1 MVAPS
6 GSRCA
11 QQLRGRLVA
20 LCLVGTTA
28 AAWVRPK
35 CGTPNAGQD
44 VITAWGRAIDPS
56 RAGTVHA
63 EYPRPTMVR
72 GGGAPSAG
80 GGVDGGASA
89 GPSAWRSLNGMWQW
103 EAAADA
109 AALASPPFGVVLN
122 GSILVPFPP
131 EACLSGV
138 GANASAMFYRT
149 TFDAPS
155 FGGAATAAAAANT
168 AESAAAAAA
177 KAHSSRTLLHFGA
190 VDWNCTVY
198 LNGAALGRHA
208 GGYDGFSFELTA
220 GSGAAA
226 AAGAA
231 ALKPRDNELIVA
243 VHDPSEYGA
252 QPMGKQ
258 RSASI
263 AQPGGDRYTSTSGI
277 WQSVWLEAAPAA
289 PGGYISALRVGADL
303 REVSLLVTVSGAAV
317 VAGEGGSEGQA
328 AMRITAEVFDG
339 GSVVATLSGVAGQ
352 LITAAV
358 PSPKLWTPERPFL
371 YGLRVVLGGG
381 ADAVSSYFGMRTFTM
396 APRTSTAFPASG
408 PQRGVER
415 RSATMSTVPQ
425 VTEPRACEAAC
436 AAAAGC
442 VAWGLNVSSAACDL
456 KHGYGRR
463 YSGSNEGIWSGT
475 LARGGKPVQRPLLN
489 GNFTFLA
496 GWLDQSWWPDGQYT
510 APSDAALASDLAA
523 AKSFGL
529 NLVRLHQKVN
539 PERWYFHADKLGV
552 AVFQDGVQHF
562 GEDGADAPS
571 AHLFRSDYTAML
583 HGRANHPSVLQWTVF
598 NEADCV
604 TQLGN
609 AFAAEMVRFTQ
620 DFQAAP
626 GVPSYSRLV
635 DADSGGPANAL
646 HLGDVYDNHDYPDP
660 NDFASVTPAAQYT
673 MIGEF
678 GGIGAFVGGKEW
690 VPGQCHT
697 YLEARDPAEEADDF
711 VRMVGALVE
720 SKVDVSVSV
729 YTQIT
734 DVELECD
741 GFLNYDRTSKF
752 NASATDAIAAA
763 NRALIEAPA

>member
-6 GSRCA
+6 GYQLRVRA

-20 LCLVGTTA
+20 LCLVGITA

-155 FGGAATAAAAANT
+155 FGGAATTAAAAANT
-168 AESAAAAAA
+168 AESAAAAA

-220 GSGAAA
+220 GSGAAAA

-317 VAGEGGSEGQA
+317 VVGEGGSEGQA

-352 LITAAV
+352 LITAVV
-358 PSPKLWTPERPFL
+358 PSPKLWTPERL
-371 YGLRVVLGGG
+371 HACVL
-381 ADAVSSYFGMRTFTM
+381 
-396 APRTSTAFPASG
+396 
-408 PQRGVER
+408 
-415 RSATMSTVPQ
+415 
-425 VTEPRACEAAC
+425 
-436 AAAAGC
+436 
-442 VAWGLNVSSAACDL
+442 
-456 KHGYGRR
+456 H
-463 YSGSNEGIWSGT
+463 
-475 LARGGKPVQRPLLN
+475 
-489 GNFTFLA
+489 
-496 GWLDQSWWPDGQYT
+496 
-510 APSDAALASDLAA
+510 
-523 AKSFGL
+523 
-529 NLVRLHQKVN
+529 
-539 PERWYFHADKLGV
+539 
-552 AVFQDGVQHF
+552 
-562 GEDGADAPS
+562 
-571 AHLFRSDYTAML
+571 
-583 HGRANHPSVLQWTVF
+583 
-598 NEADCV
+598 
-604 TQLGN
+604 
-609 AFAAEMVRFTQ
+609 
-620 DFQAAP
+620 
-626 GVPSYSRLV
+626 SRLR
-635 DADSGGPANAL
+635 L
-646 HLGDVYDNHDYPDP
+646 
-660 NDFASVTPAAQYT
+660 
-673 MIGEF
+673 
-678 GGIGAFVGGKEW
+678 K
-690 VPGQCHT
+690 GQ
-697 YLEARDPAEEADDF
+697 
-711 VRMVGALVE
+711 
-720 SKVDVSVSV
+720 
-729 YTQIT
+729 
-734 DVELECD
+734 
-741 GFLNYDRTSKF
+741 
-752 NASATDAIAAA
+752 SAPPQ
-763 NRALIEAPA
+763 L